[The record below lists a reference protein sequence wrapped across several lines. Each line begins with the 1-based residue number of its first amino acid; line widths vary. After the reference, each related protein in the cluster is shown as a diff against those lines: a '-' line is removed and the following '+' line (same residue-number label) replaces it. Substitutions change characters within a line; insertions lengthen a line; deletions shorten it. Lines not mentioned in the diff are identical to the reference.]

1 MTVQG
6 MDPRKNYY
14 EMLGVSEN
22 ASFDEIRKTF
32 RRLAKKHHPDVNP
45 GDKASENRFKEIN
58 EAHEILGDEKKRK
71 EYDALRKG
79 AFTGGGPFRGTGGSH
94 FDRGSYSSGESFD
107 LGDVFGDLFSGGGFA
122 HPAARGADLT
132 MELPVDFLDMARG
145 SVRTLEYQRP
155 KACTAC
161 RGSGL
166 SGRRAC
172 TRCGGAGMTEGVERI
187 KVRIPAGAQDGSTIR
202 VARKG
207 AEGIGQ
213 AKSGDLIVRF
223 RMIPH
228 PYFRRDGS
236 DIYLDVP
243 VNYSEAVKG
252 AKISVP
258 TIDGPVAVSVPA
270 GSSSGRKLRLRGRG
284 VTKPGTSSRGDQ
296 YVVLQVAVPKEQSEE
311 LLSLVER
318 LAAFEDPNLRG
329 RWN

>member
-1 MTVQG
+1 
-6 MDPRKNYY
+6 MDPSKDYY
-14 EMLGVSEN
+14 KVLGVMEN
-22 ASFDEIRKTF
+22 ASVEEIRKTF
-32 RRLAKKHHPDVNP
+32 RKLAKKYHPDVNP
-45 GDKASENRFKEIN
+45 GDRSAENRFKEIN
-58 EAHEILGDEKKRK
+58 EAHEVLGDEKKRK

-79 AFTGGGPFRGTGGSH
+79 VFTGGGPFRGTGGFHS
-94 FDRGSYSSGESFD
+94 DRRSYSPGEPFD

-122 HPAARGADLT
+122 PPAARGADLT

-145 SVRTLEYQRP
+145 SVRTLEYRRP
-155 KACTAC
+155 RACTAC
-161 RGSGL
+161 QGSGL
-166 SGRRAC
+166 SGRKAC
-172 TRCGGAGMTEGVERI
+172 PQCGGAGMTEGTERI
-187 KVRIPAGAQDGSTIR
+187 NVRIPAGAQDGSTIR

-207 AEGIGQ
+207 GEGIGK
-213 AKSGDLIVRF
+213 ARSGDLIVRF

-228 PYFRRDGS
+228 PYFRREGN

-243 VNYSEAVKG
+243 VTYSEAVKG

-284 VTKPGTSSRGDQ
+284 VPKPGTSSRGDQ
-296 YVVLQVAVPKEQSEE
+296 YAVIQVAVPKEQSEE